1 MRVNAREIRDVP
13 EDELLDV
20 LNGLVSWEE
29 VQCIV
34 VGDEIVAII
43 TFLVFNFLRAT
54 AQLSVKKFLL
64 LSEFLIFSLGWT
76 NELDGCYYCN
86 KFRGSTSSSGYK
98 NIVLVI
104 NI

>member
-34 VGDEIVAII
+34 VGDEIVANI
-43 TFLVFNFLRAT
+43 TLLVLNFLRTT
-54 AQLSVKKFLL
+54 AQLSVKKLL
-64 LSEFLIFSLGWT
+64 LVSALPYPPG
-76 NELDGCYYCN
+76 
-86 KFRGSTSSSGYK
+86 
-98 NIVLVI
+98 
-104 NI
+104 